1 MNMSKA
7 LANPLLF
14 AAAVVLFAVAS
25 FANTS
30 NDVSTSLILSTDKAV
45 TPIEMKSGGSLPPD
59 PWEDPPSAFAKG

>member
-7 LANPLLF
+7 LANPIMF

-30 NDVSTSLILSTDKAV
+30 SAVSTSLIISTDKTIA
-45 TPIEMKSGGSLPPD
+45 PIEMKSGGSLPPD
-59 PWEDPPSAFAKG
+59 PWEDPPVMVARR